1 MIGKSVILPGLVGET
16 EEEKE
21 DKGAGNNRP
30 APKLQRS
37 HFEVVATPYQR
48 RNLLDVG
55 EIEMNILPTDVWV
68 KGNTSLNSNAVD
80 GNWYIEQNFNASKA
94 HESNESIGCDVAIA

>member
-1 MIGKSVILPGLVGET
+1 MVGKSVILPGLVGKT

-21 DKGAGNNRP
+21 DKGAENNGP
-30 APKLQRS
+30 APELQRN
-37 HFEVVATPYQR
+37 HFEVVTTPYQR

-68 KGNTSLNSNAVD
+68 EGNTSLDRNAVER
-80 GNWYIEQNFNASKA
+80 NWYVEQNLNASKA
-94 HESNESIGCDVAIA
+94 HESNESIGGNAAIA